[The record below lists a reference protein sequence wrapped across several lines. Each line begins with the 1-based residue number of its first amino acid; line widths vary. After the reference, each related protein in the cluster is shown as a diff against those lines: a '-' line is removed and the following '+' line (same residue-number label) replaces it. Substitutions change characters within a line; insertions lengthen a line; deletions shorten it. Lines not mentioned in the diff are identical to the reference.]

1 MRLTECELE
10 VYNKKIKMSQEISK
24 ICKKLKFVGKM
35 GRIMGLMLDKCNAC
49 TALLLLFLF

>member
-1 MRLTECELE
+1 MCLTECELE

-35 GRIMGLMLDKCNAC
+35 GREGG
-49 TALLLLFLF
+49 LLFNV